1 MNNPL
6 KLTGE
11 AREEKTLSRRLR
23 GYSIP
28 GSQCRLLDIA
38 EPGRLLILGPAGG
51 FSMAAEARIDPPA
64 PVVL

>member
-28 GSQCRLLDIA
+28 GSQCRLPDIA
-38 EPGRLLILGPAGG
+38 EPGRLLILGPAG
-51 FSMAAEARIDPPA
+51 
-64 PVVL
+64 